1 SGASG
6 QRTERLR
13 RGARLERAAPD
24 DDGDE
29 APAGADPDRSRRRD
43 PDEPTAAP
51 GRAGRPGRRE
61 RADVAERSTRTDRAG
76 RVGRDGEGRRP
87 ASRVVRAAEPGPPR
101 GFTSRGRTLQ
111 VMSAFGRF
119 LAGFLLEEAI
129 WRLPLVAWLSGGRD
143 PRRNPARLRE
153 LLEGLGG
160 AFIKFGQLFSMR
172 SDILPPAY
180 CAALGSLFDDVAP
193 FPSAEARA
201 IIERELGRPIDEL
214 FATFD
219 DAPIGAASFGQVHL
233 ATLRGGL
240 DEGRKAAVKVCRPGS
255 ERTVEIDGRLLLM
268 LGWLVDALGILGRIK
283 LAPVFKD
290 FVRWTRREINY
301 LQEGK
306 NADHLHE
313 LTSWNPR
320 QRIPYIYWDK
330 TTARV
335 LTMEFLDGF
344 NVSEII
350 RRHEAGDAQLDVELA
365 AIGSDRATVARNI
378 WQTFLLQAFVGQAFH
393 GDPHPGNLIVLPEN
407 VVGFIDF
414 GLQGRLNE
422 ESRREQGLM
431 LDAVAHENIEKLFL
445 STLDVLDAPRGL
457 LVTDTYDDF
466 CESADAW
473 LDACDNPGAPMADKT
488 INRLVASS
496 MQIAREVGLVLA
508 THTML
513 FYKGL
518 ITIDAVILRVNP
530 AFDYKK
536 ETRRAIRL
544 VRMRELDRL
553 ASPGNMLDAALLTQL
568 LMTQLPEFV
577 AARLQDFEQGQRQI
591 YRKLNLV
598 PVVLAGFLR
607 VASWG
612 MVGLALAVVAHRFGR
627 LDPVFALPGAL
638 PLRQVFDLLRPL
650 PLVFVLL
657 ALGLRW
663 GAAFFKS
670 RSFVKAQRD
679 ES

>member
-1 SGASG
+1 MGSSAVDGRSV
-6 QRTERLR
+6 
-13 RGARLERAAPD
+13 RA
-24 DDGDE
+24 
-29 APAGADPDRSRRRD
+29 
-43 PDEPTAAP
+43 
-51 GRAGRPGRRE
+51 E
-61 RADVAERSTRTDRAG
+61 RADGPRA
-76 RVGRDGEGRRP
+76 RP
-87 ASRVVRAAEPGPPR
+87 ARLARPQPRLVTSR
-101 GFTSRGRTLQ
+101 RGRTVQ
-111 VMSAFGRF
+111 VMAAFGRF
-119 LAGFLLEEAI
+119 LAGFLLEELV
-129 WRLPLVAWLSGGRD
+129 WRLPLVAWFFSE
-143 PRRNPARLRE
+143 RRVRHNPTRLRE

-180 CAALGSLFDDVAP
+180 CAALGALFDDVAP
-193 FPSAEARA
+193 FPSPDARR
-201 IIERELGRPIDEL
+201 IIEAELGRPIDEL
-214 FATFD
+214 FASFD
-219 DAPIGAASFGQVHL
+219 DDPIGAASFGQVHL
-233 ATLRGGL
+233 ATLRGGI
-240 DEGRKAAVKVCRPGS
+240 DEGRKAAIKVCRPGS
-255 ERTVEIDGRLLLM
+255 ESTVEIDGRLLMM
-268 LGWLVDALGILGRIK
+268 LGWMVDGLGILGRIK
-283 LAPVFKD
+283 LGPVFKD

-313 LTSWNPR
+313 LTHWNPR
-320 QRIPYIYWDK
+320 QRVPHIYWEK
-330 TTARV
+330 TTTRV
-335 LTMEFLDGF
+335 LTMEFLDGMS
-344 NVSEII
+344 VSEII
-350 RRHEAGDAQLDVELA
+350 RRHEVGDPTLDLDLA
-365 AIGSDRATVARNI
+365 SLGCDRATIARNV

-407 VVGFIDF
+407 VIGFIDF

-422 ESRREQGLM
+422 EARREQGLM

-518 ITIDAVILRVNP
+518 LTVDAVILRVNP

-536 ETRRAIRL
+536 ETRRAMRL
-544 VRMRELDRL
+544 IRMRELDRL
-553 ASPGNMLDAALLTQL
+553 SAPGNVLDAALLTQL

-577 AARLQDFEQGQRQI
+577 ASRLQDFEQGQRQI

-612 MVGLALAVVAHRFGR
+612 LVALALAVVAHRFGK
-627 LDPVFALPGAL
+627 LDPVFALPGAA
-638 PLRQVFDLLRPL
+638 PLRRPFDLLRPL
-650 PLVFVLL
+650 PLVLFLG
-657 ALGLRW
+657 AIGLRW